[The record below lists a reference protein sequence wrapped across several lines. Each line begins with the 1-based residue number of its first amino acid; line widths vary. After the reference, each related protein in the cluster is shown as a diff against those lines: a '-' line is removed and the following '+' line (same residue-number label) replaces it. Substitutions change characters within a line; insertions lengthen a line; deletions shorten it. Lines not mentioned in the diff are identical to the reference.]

1 MLIGTK
7 GVWFPEPGLTEGGFS
22 GDGLVGPE
30 SGHEKG
36 SVRYD
41 SGVPFRVL
49 WRSFETPEGSF
60 LGTWEAVLEHAEAVA
75 ASCKKCTRQFA
86 LCC

>member
-7 GVWFPEPGLTEGGFS
+7 GVWFPEPGLTEGGFL

-36 SVRYD
+36 SVRYG
-41 SGVPFRVL
+41 SGVLFRV
-49 WRSFETPEGSF
+49 
-60 LGTWEAVLEHAEAVA
+60 
-75 ASCKKCTRQFA
+75 
-86 LCC
+86 